1 MEDLRIGET
10 SEEVVWTEG
19 AATWELG
26 ELVRGSA
33 DGRRLTAFLCF
44 DLGEG

>member
-19 AATWELG
+19 AVTWELG
-26 ELVRGSA
+26 ELGSGSE
-33 DGRRLTAFLCF
+33 DGRQLTAFLCF